1 MIRMF
6 YFFVVLFCRIVP
18 LMGRGEQRGGVLG
31 GAERGPGTV
40 YSVFRSCLI
49 AWCTPHRTTDDTQ
62 INSPRE
68 SDKGKRQKKKKRR
81 GGGSRQRQFL
91 SINVAGATP
100 APCPSWFSTAHAL
113 CSCAAKIKCAAP
125 VEGEERWRGKKS
137 EEEGGDS
144 IFRYRSHNFK
154 LGCYFFFFLLLRAGA
169 RYVAVWPFVLLC
181 FRLWLPCTRP
191 HLLIRVC
198 FITIWVTRWSIFCFT
213 FQFSQLRR
221 EWHLQSEMGILVL
234 FLHFYW
240 RFFFFFFCYVG
251 VCS

>member
-1 MIRMF
+1 M
-6 YFFVVLFCRIVP
+6 FCRIVP

-68 SDKGKRQKKKKRR
+68 SDKGKRQKKKKE

-113 CSCAAKIKCAAP
+113 CSCAAKIKYAAP

-154 LGCYFFFFLLLRAGA
+154 LGCSFFFFSSFTRGCALR
-169 RYVAVWPFVLLC
+169 C
-181 FRLWLPCTRP
+181 RLTFCIALFSSLASVHPSSPSHSCLFHY
-191 HLLIRVC
+191 HLSNTLKY
-198 FITIWVTRWSIFCFT
+198 FLFYFSIFPT
-213 FQFSQLRR
+213 P
-221 EWHLQSEMGILVL
+221 
-234 FLHFYW
+234 
-240 RFFFFFFCYVG
+240 
-251 VCS
+251 